1 MKNRKLIHR
10 IAAVGGAACLA
21 LTILVSPAATV
32 PVQAAPPNTAEPQ
45 MDIIQWRFKEENG
58 CLWRR
63 LYNYTINNWVGEW
76 EYVCHL
82 RSYA

>member
-1 MKNRKLIHR
+1 MKNTKLINR

-32 PVQAAPPNTAEPQ
+32 SVQAAPPNTNETQ
-45 MDIIQWRFKEENG
+45 MDVIQWRFKEENG
-58 CLWRR
+58 CVWRR
-63 LYNYTINNWVGEW
+63 LYNYSTNNWVGEW
-76 EYVCHL
+76 EYVCPA